1 MIPPILLIVNVQ
13 NPQSRYYLPLPII
26 ILWPLL
32 IPVHLL
38 ISAVSGIYVGCVSHT
53 ERLMRGIEV
62 ALRMFMLPSQLRGL
76 HFAFRESSKHFSI
89 TII

>member
-13 NPQSRYYLPLPII
+13 NPQSRYYLPLPLI

-38 ISAVSGIYVGCVSHT
+38 ISAISGIYVGINSHS

-62 ALRMFMLPSQLRGL
+62 ALRMFMLPSQLRGV
-76 HFAFRESSKHFSI
+76 HFAIRERNKQFSI

>member
-38 ISAVSGIYVGCVSHT
+38 ISAISSFYVGYQCHS
-53 ERLMRGIEV
+53 EGLMRGTEV
-62 ALRMFMLPSQLRGL
+62 ALRMFMLPSQLRGV
-76 HFAFRESSKHFSI
+76 HFTLRENNKQFSI